1 MIPQVLQKLHITK
14 TLCFS
19 IFRFFFGLLM
29 IEQVASLVPFV
40 YDLQNSTL
48 VLHYPYLDFIE
59 AYSLGLIAI
68 LKYTAISAAFLLAIG
83 ILPRISALLFCLS
96 FGYLFLIDMSFYNN
110 HYYLWCLL
118 SFLFVLVDTDKS
130 ISIIDILRGHTDKQ
144 ISDFA
149 VQSFKILITI
159 VYLYAAIVKI
169 NPDWLQ
175 GYPATLWFENRGF
188 SNARLLGILMS
199 YSGLMYDALMPV
211 LLWFYARK
219 IVLIVPYFL
228 FHLINAQLFNIG
240 MFPYVMILAW
250 LLFYA
255 SDVQPLNVFLKELQA
270 TLFTNLKTTV
280 FVLFMGYNILFPLRF
295 LLYEGRTSWHR
306 QGYYFSWRMMLDN
319 YEPIDFKFR
328 VKLPSLN
335 EEYYVQFSKM
345 ITYRQFQNTYNDA
358 YCIWKVAQKLKE
370 DAKLKYKEPNPEVY
384 NIAVV
389 ALNQHPAKILIDKDL
404 NLAAVHYSLFKSNK
418 FINEF

>member
-1 MIPQVLQKLHITK
+1 
-14 TLCFS
+14 
-19 IFRFFFGLLM
+19 
-29 IEQVASLVPFV
+29 
-40 YDLQNSTL
+40 
-48 VLHYPYLDFIE
+48 
-59 AYSLGLIAI
+59 
-68 LKYTAISAAFLLAIG
+68 
-83 ILPRISALLFCLS
+83 
-96 FGYLFLIDMSFYNN
+96 
-110 HYYLWCLL
+110 
-118 SFLFVLVDTDKS
+118 
-130 ISIIDILRGHTDKQ
+130 
-144 ISDFA
+144 
-149 VQSFKILITI
+149 
-159 VYLYAAIVKI
+159 
-169 NPDWLQ
+169 
-175 GYPATLWFENRGF
+175 
-188 SNARLLGILMS
+188 
-199 YSGLMYDALMPV
+199 
-211 LLWFYARK
+211 
-219 IVLIVPYFL
+219 
-228 FHLINAQLFNIG
+228 

-370 DAKLKYKEPNPEVY
+370 DAKIKYNEPNPEVY